1 MVNVGDRRQS
11 RSPRN
16 IAMSSFR
23 VRASFMLLAHS
34 KKPRTTDTGL
44 GCSHNQKAQGSKEGL
59 GLKEQVQWESSRLEE
74 GLGLKKKREVR
85 RLKARR
91 RSGPEEE
98 LITEKRPTTMLHDEE
113 MIMKRSALPRLP
125 YMEGAALSK
134 AGA

>member
-59 GLKEQVQWESSRLEE
+59 GLKEETRSQEAQGS
-74 GLGLKKKREVR
+74 KKVW
-85 RLKARR
+85 A
-91 RSGPEEE
+91 
-98 LITEKRPTTMLHDEE
+98 
-113 MIMKRSALPRLP
+113 
-125 YMEGAALSK
+125 
-134 AGA
+134 